1 MKNPSKQNF
10 NNCWRWMSLLHPCP
24 HRNKEPM
31 LSIQMLDIGH
41 VIFIDEN
48 KFEKAEAFCA
58 ECPDFVQITLKLANS
73 NEDLR

>member
-1 MKNPSKQNF
+1 
-10 NNCWRWMSLLHPCP
+10 
-24 HRNKEPM
+24 M

-73 NEDLR
+73 NEDLRWNKRPDCIFTIKKPEVRIPPNSLDMT